1 MGKKG
6 GGRVRVKQVGP
17 KMPPNMNP
25 LADLA
30 IPPED
35 MIHLPTRPDS
45 NSGFMFWPMGK
56 FVASQN
62 PTLVFML
69 TTWLS
74 LESTLS
80 GETLTMSYKQ
90 FSAIYPNYLDSNKT
104 SKLGRRI
111 AAKYAVSEPTIQ
123 DIHEGLVALN
133 IRHVIQPHKGYSR
146 DASSRWY
153 NSGRVLVDLE
163 GAANDG
169 ILGMHGDASFD
180 LDDDIPEMGDEE
192 NDKQQENN
200 QQTCGAK
207 KRLLL
212 QLALRIRELPN
223 RLKRLEEAEK
233 ISKEEEQKSVVEKT
247 KPVGMSGG
255 TSNRKKKGGKKKK

>member
-45 NSGFMFWPMGK
+45 NSGFMFWPM
-56 FVASQN
+56 
-62 PTLVFML
+62 
-69 TTWLS
+69 
-74 LESTLS
+74 

-169 ILGMHGDASFD
+169 ILGMHGDGSFD

-233 ISKEEEQKSVVEKT
+233 MSKEEEQKSVVEKT

>member
-45 NSGFMFWPMGK
+45 NSGFMFWPM
-56 FVASQN
+56 
-62 PTLVFML
+62 
-69 TTWLS
+69 
-74 LESTLS
+74 

-163 GAANDG
+163 GAANDV
-169 ILGMHGDASFD
+169 ILGMHGDGSFD

-233 ISKEEEQKSVVEKT
+233 MSKEEEQKSVVEKT